1 MESFKEIKDYYNGNF
16 ENLKDQIFRDLKIIN
31 QKSSYDDNFKLIEN
45 PFYWELMVNEKII
58 NDEVYN
64 YLENKLNRLKEE
76 DKMKIIDKTNYGD
89 KVLELD
95 NPLDFL

>member
-58 NDEVYN
+58 NE
-64 YLENKLNRLKEE
+64 LKKFFHSE
-76 DKMKIIDKTNYGD
+76 DIFFILFILIHYMIRAGIFHKDIK
-89 KVLELD
+89 
-95 NPLDFL
+95 